1 MVALAASKFSGR
13 QLAAQIAAGAACL
26 AIGLSSLAPRSTEPD
41 AAPAPRSTEPDAA
54 PSALDRADA
63 SLTPLSR
70 APTQTPPRP
79 R

>member
-1 MVALAASKFSGR
+1 MVALAASKFSAG

-26 AIGLSSLAPRSTEPD
+26 AIAFSSLAPRSTEPD
-41 AAPAPRSTEPDAA
+41 APP
-54 PSALDRADA
+54 ALDRADA
-63 SLTPLSR
+63 ALTPPAR